1 MRGTG
6 KGSTS
11 TPSNS
16 KLNLLLDDGRDG
28 GSSGRSDWSSVD
40 RYEFS
45 LPAGF

>member
-11 TPSNS
+11 TPSNL
-16 KLNLLLDDGRDG
+16 KLNTLLDDGSDVASAGRG
-28 GSSGRSDWSSVD
+28 GWSSVD
-40 RYEFS
+40 RYELS